1 MYTSQRFS
9 RSLLFFIFFSD
20 LSHNLNLKIHKD
32 FDMIG
37 IWLYNFTFNNI
48 SVILRSILLVEE
60 TAEKITDLMQI
71 TGKYNKIKIYRINH
85 RQEPNPQS
93 LAVIGSD
100 CQSRSINIAGIPRQ
114 IKNCVIRLHDFGF
127 KS

>member
-1 MYTSQRFS
+1 
-9 RSLLFFIFFSD
+9 
-20 LSHNLNLKIHKD
+20 
-32 FDMIG
+32 
-37 IWLYNFTFNNI
+37 
-48 SVILRSILLVEE
+48 VEE

-85 RQEPNPQS
+85 RQESNPQS

-114 IKNCVIRLHDFGF
+114 IKNETHCVIRLHDLHIHFYFCLFTDDSKDVQREKTKERMSSGR
-127 KS
+127 KSRIGKC